1 MRNAILVGTL
11 LLATPLAG
19 DQLRI
24 ATSNDWRQWQLP
36 GDAVEVVRGT
46 LKPSFVRR
54 NINAVANAFDFAS
67 GGIRKVGSNP
77 GDALH
82 FIDGDP
88 ATYWAPDPN
97 ARVEDWW
104 IEVDLGRVVSA
115 RKIEL
120 HFAADST
127 PLEFFKIL
135 TSDGEPFFSNANSI
149 LPGTLRYNKRWR
161 YSFNEAHIIEIDYEL
176 KPLKN
181 IRIEADLPTEN
192 IRLSEVVVESIG
204 DNLSL
209 GIWGRGGS
217 VEIISEV
224 TSKLGRTLI
233 ESKGISNTLVDGD
246 ITTYWGTVHRGGSGT
261 QPERQ
266 IGQFEIDLGA
276 LYRVD
281 RVRMLGD
288 PSGIAPKAACGD
300 CGRRRQFNYLWYQ
313 FFASDGSKAPD
324 GSLSWELLGELPSDR
339 RNLIEVRHFQE
350 RFPLRKVRHVRLIF
364 PMSEG
369 FEAFNGRIGTTAEW
383 QVFGEGYPAEVMARS
398 PIYDLGSIQHI
409 AEIGWDIDEPPG
421 SRVEIRSR
429 TGNLLDKQYVF
440 YDKNGK
446 QVTERKYDKLIPS
459 FRGAIDTI
467 RTAGADW
474 SNWSRA
480 YATSGQV
487 FLSPGPRRYVQL
499 EIRFLSED
507 PFAAATLDDIVLEFN
522 NPLAQET
529 RAEIFPIE
537 VAPGEKSQF
546 TYYLRSDFVSSSRGF
561 DQIQLTSTA
570 GATFRALRFAGEAV
584 ASTVEETN
592 NGFKLLLAEPV
603 RRSTLVEIDFES
615 ILYLNQTRFEAF
627 LFNSALSTTLRQQV
641 DPGDAEAA
649 IASDRTFVSLP
660 TDGRLFADLSLSNRV
675 ITPNGDGISDQLH
688 IDLDLFKVLDPRPV
702 IIGVYTLTGH
712 RVALISDAA
721 TTAGHQTYQWDG
733 RDSHGRIVPPGI
745 YILRVTAEGDAL
757 TRSENR
763 LISVVY

>member
-1 MRNAILVGTL
+1 MRNAILVSAL

-36 GDAVEVVRGT
+36 GDAVEVARGT
-46 LKPSFVRR
+46 LKPAFVRR
-54 NINAVANAFDFAS
+54 DINAVANAFDFAS

-88 ATYWAPDPN
+88 ATYWAPDPT

-104 IEVDLGRVVSA
+104 IEVDLGRAVSA
-115 RKIEL
+115 RKIEI

-127 PLEFFKIL
+127 PLEFFKVL

-161 YSFNEAHIIEIDYEL
+161 YSFNEAHVIEIDYEL

-204 DNLSL
+204 DNISL

-217 VEIISEV
+217 VEIISEA
-224 TSKLGRTLI
+224 TSKLGRTLV

-261 QPERQ
+261 QPEQQ

-276 LYRVD
+276 LYWVD

-288 PSGIAPKAACGD
+288 DSGVAPGKGS
-300 CGRRRQFNYLWYQ
+300 GRHRSGVFNYLWYQ
-313 FFASDGSKAPD
+313 FFVSDGSRAPD

-339 RNLIEVRHFQE
+339 RNLTQVRHFQE
-350 RFPLRKVRHVRLIF
+350 LFPLRKVRHVRLIF

-383 QVFGEGYPAEVMARS
+383 QVFGEGHPAEVMARS

-409 AEIGWDIDEPPG
+409 AEIGWDIDAPPG
-421 SRVEIRSR
+421 ARVEIRSR
-429 TGNLLDKQYVF
+429 TGNLLDNQYVF

-446 QVTERKYDKLIPS
+446 QVTQRKYDKLIPS

-499 EIRFLSED
+499 DIRFLSED
-507 PFAAATLDDIVLEFN
+507 PFVAATLDNIVLEFD

-529 RAEIFPIE
+529 RAEVFPVE
-537 VAPGEKSQF
+537 VAPGKMSQF

-561 DQIQLTSTA
+561 DQIQLASTA
-570 GATFRALRFAGEAV
+570 GASFRALRLAGEPA
-584 ASTVEETN
+584 APTVEETED
-592 NGFKLLLAEPV
+592 GFKLLLAEPV
-603 RRSTLVEIDFES
+603 RRSALIEIDFES
-615 ILYLNQTRFEAF
+615 TLYLNQTRFEAF
-627 LFNSALSTTLRQQV
+627 LFNSALSTNARQQV
-641 DPGDAEAA
+641 DPGDAEET

-675 ITPNGDGISDQLH
+675 LTPNGDGISDQLR

-721 TTAGHQTYQWDG
+721 TTAGRQTYEWDG
-733 RDSHGRIVPPGI
+733 RDGQGRTVAPGI

-763 LISVVY
+763 LISVAY

>member
-1 MRNAILVGTL
+1 MRNAILASAL

-36 GDAVEVVRGT
+36 GDAVEIARGT

-77 GDALH
+77 GDALN

-97 ARVEDWW
+97 APVEDWW

-115 RKIEL
+115 RKIEV

-161 YSFNEAHIIEIDYEL
+161 YSFNEAHVIEIDYEL

-204 DNLSL
+204 DNISL

-217 VEIISEV
+217 VEIISEA

-261 QPERQ
+261 QPEQQ

-276 LYRVD
+276 LYWVD

-288 PSGIAPKAACGD
+288 DSGVAPGKGS
-300 CGRRRQFNYLWYQ
+300 GRHRAGVFNYLWYQ
-313 FFASDGSKAPD
+313 FFVSDGSLAPD

-339 RNLIEVRHFQE
+339 RNLTQVRHFQE

-398 PIYDLGSIQHI
+398 PNLRPRFHTTHCGNSL
-409 AEIGWDIDEPPG
+409 EPRRAATNARRNPQPHRQPPRQ
-421 SRVEIRSR
+421 SVRLLRQKRQASHREEIRQADPQLQRSHRHHPHRWSGLEQLEPGLCGLRPGLPLSR
-429 TGNLLDKQYVF
+429 PPTLRAVGSPPPL
-440 YDKNGK
+440 
-446 QVTERKYDKLIPS
+446 RRP
-459 FRGAIDTI
+459 FRRRD
-467 RTAGADW
+467 
-474 SNWSRA
+474 
-480 YATSGQV
+480 
-487 FLSPGPRRYVQL
+487 PRRY
-499 EIRFLSED
+499 R
-507 PFAAATLDDIVLEFN
+507 P
-522 NPLAQET
+522 
-529 RAEIFPIE
+529 R
-537 VAPGEKSQF
+537 
-546 TYYLRSDFVSSSRGF
+546 
-561 DQIQLTSTA
+561 IQ
-570 GATFRALRFAGEAV
+570 
-584 ASTVEETN
+584 
-592 NGFKLLLAEPV
+592 
-603 RRSTLVEIDFES
+603 
-615 ILYLNQTRFEAF
+615 
-627 LFNSALSTTLRQQV
+627 
-641 DPGDAEAA
+641 
-649 IASDRTFVSLP
+649 
-660 TDGRLFADLSLSNRV
+660 
-675 ITPNGDGISDQLH
+675 
-688 IDLDLFKVLDPRPV
+688 
-702 IIGVYTLTGH
+702 
-712 RVALISDAA
+712 
-721 TTAGHQTYQWDG
+721 
-733 RDSHGRIVPPGI
+733 
-745 YILRVTAEGDAL
+745 
-757 TRSENR
+757 
-763 LISVVY
+763 

>member
-1 MRNAILVGTL
+1 M
-11 LLATPLAG
+11 
-19 DQLRI
+19 
-24 ATSNDWRQWQLP
+24 
-36 GDAVEVVRGT
+36 
-46 LKPSFVRR
+46 
-54 NINAVANAFDFAS
+54 
-67 GGIRKVGSNP
+67 GSNP
-77 GDALH
+77 GDARH
-82 FIDGDP
+82 FIDGDRRPIGHPIRTP
-88 ATYWAPDPN
+88 ASRIGGSKSIWGAWSRRAKSRSTSPPTAPRWSFS
-97 ARVEDWW
+97 RV
-104 IEVDLGRVVSA
+104 
-115 RKIEL
+115 
-120 HFAADST
+120 
-127 PLEFFKIL
+127 L

-161 YSFNEAHIIEIDYEL
+161 YSFNDAHVIEIDYEL

-217 VEIISEV
+217 VEIISEA

-261 QPERQ
+261 QPEQQ

-276 LYRVD
+276 LYWVD

-288 PSGIAPKAACGD
+288 DSGVAPGKGS
-300 CGRRRQFNYLWYQ
+300 GRHRSGVFNYLWYQ
-313 FFASDGSKAPD
+313 FFVSDGSRAPD

-339 RNLIEVRHFQE
+339 RNLTKVRHFQE

-383 QVFGEGYPAEVMARS
+383 QVFGEGHPAEVMARS

-409 AEIGWDIDEPPG
+409 AEIGWDLDAPPQT
-421 SRVEIRSR
+421 RVEIRSR
-429 TGNLLDKQYVF
+429 TGNLLDNQYVF

-480 YATSGQV
+480 YVTSGQV

-499 EIRFLSED
+499 DIRFLSED
-507 PFAAATLDDIVLEFN
+507 PFAAATLDDIILEYD

-529 RAEIFPIE
+529 RAEVFPIE
-537 VAPGEKSQF
+537 VVPGETSQF

-570 GATFRALRFAGEAV
+570 GATFRALRLAGEPV
-584 ASTVEETN
+584 APTVEETD
-592 NGFKLLLAEPV
+592 NGFKVLLAEPV
-603 RRSTLVEIDFES
+603 RRSTLLEIDFES
-615 ILYLNQTRFEAF
+615 TLYLNQTRFEAF
-627 LFNSALSTTLRQQV
+627 LFNSALSTTLRGQQV
-641 DPGDAEAA
+641 DPGDAETA

-675 ITPNGDGISDQLH
+675 ITPNGDGISDRLQ

-702 IIGVYTLTGH
+702 ILGVYTLTGR

-733 RDSHGRIVPPGI
+733 RDSQGRTVAPGI

-757 TRSENR
+757 TRSENH
-763 LISVVY
+763 LISVAY

>member
-1 MRNAILVGTL
+1 MRNALLVSAL

-36 GDAVEVVRGT
+36 GDALEVARGT

-54 NINAVANAFDFAS
+54 NINAVANAFDFPS

-77 GDALH
+77 GDALN
-82 FIDGDP
+82 FIDGDL

-97 ARVEDWW
+97 ASVEDWW

-115 RKIEL
+115 RKLEL
-120 HFAADST
+120 HFAADSA

-149 LPGTLRYNKRWR
+149 LPGTVRYNKRWR
-161 YSFNEAHIIEIDYEL
+161 YSFNEAHIIEIDYQL
-176 KPLKN
+176 NPLKN

-192 IRLSEVVVESIG
+192 IRLSEVIVESIG

-224 TSKLGRTLI
+224 TSKLGRILI

-246 ITTYWGTVHRGGSGT
+246 ITTYWGPVHRGGSGT
-261 QPERQ
+261 QLEQQ

-276 LYRVD
+276 LYWVD
-281 RVRMLGD
+281 WVRMLGD
-288 PSGIAPKAACGD
+288 DSGIAPGKGSISHRV
-300 CGRRRQFNYLWYQ
+300 GVFNYLWYQ
-313 FFASDGSKAPD
+313 FSVSDGSRAPD
-324 GSLSWELLGELPSDR
+324 GSLKWELLGELPSDR
-339 RNLIEVRHFQE
+339 RNLTEIRHFQE
-350 RFPLRKVRHVRLIF
+350 RFPLRKIRHARLIF

-383 QVFGEGYPAEVMARS
+383 QIFGKGYPAEVMARS

-409 AEIGWDIDEPPG
+409 AEIGWAIDAPPET
-421 SRVEIRSR
+421 RVEIRSR
-429 TGNLLDKQYVF
+429 TGNLLDSQYVF

-467 RTAGADW
+467 RTPGADW
-474 SNWSRA
+474 SNWSRG
-480 YATSGQV
+480 YETSGQV

-499 EIRFLSED
+499 AIRFLSDE
-507 PFAAATLDDIVLEFN
+507 PFATATLDDIFLEFD

-529 RAEIFPIE
+529 RAEVFPIE

-546 TYYLRSDFVSSSRGF
+546 TYYLRSDLVSSSRGF

-570 GATFRALRFAGEAV
+570 GATFRALRLAGEAV
-584 ASTVEETN
+584 TPTVEETD
-592 NGFKLLLAEPV
+592 NGFKIHLAEPV
-603 RRSTLVEIDFES
+603 RRSSLIEIDFES

-627 LFNSALSTTLRQQV
+627 LFNSALSTTSRQQV
-641 DPGDAEAA
+641 DPGDAEAD
-649 IASDRTFVSLP
+649 IASNRTFVSLP
-660 TDGRLFADLSLSNRV
+660 TDGQLFADLSLSNRV
-675 ITPNGDGISDQLH
+675 ITPNGDGISDQLQ

-721 TTAGHQTYQWDG
+721 TTAGHQTYHWDG
-733 RDSHGRIVPPGI
+733 RDSQGRTVAPGI
-745 YILRVTAEGDAL
+745 YILRVTAAGDAL

-763 LISVVY
+763 LISVAY

>member
-1 MRNAILVGTL
+1 MRNAILISAL

-36 GDAVEVVRGT
+36 GDAVEIARGT

-88 ATYWAPDPN
+88 TTYWAPDPN

-115 RKIEL
+115 RKIEI

-161 YSFNEAHIIEIDYEL
+161 YSFNEAHVIEIDYEL

-224 TSKLGRTLI
+224 TSKLGRTLV

-276 LYRVD
+276 LYWVD

-288 PSGIAPKAACGD
+288 DSGVAPGKGS
-300 CGRRRQFNYLWYQ
+300 GRHRAGVFNYLWYQ
-313 FFASDGSKAPD
+313 FFASDGSRAPD

-339 RNLIEVRHFQE
+339 RNLTQVRHFQE

-383 QVFGEGYPAEVMARS
+383 QVFGEGHPAEVMARS

-561 DQIQLTSTA
+561 DQIQLASTA

-660 TDGRLFADLSLSNRV
+660 SDGRLFADLSLSNRV

-702 IIGVYTLTGH
+702 IIDVYTLTGH